1 MINLPT
7 ETTRFYRAIFVIMN
21 WAAVSDPYIKDGIIN
36 EQEFERLYQ
45 EMERVE
51 REKNILCVSNYIF
64 SAWAVKI

>member
-1 MINLPT
+1 
-7 ETTRFYRAIFVIMN
+7 MN